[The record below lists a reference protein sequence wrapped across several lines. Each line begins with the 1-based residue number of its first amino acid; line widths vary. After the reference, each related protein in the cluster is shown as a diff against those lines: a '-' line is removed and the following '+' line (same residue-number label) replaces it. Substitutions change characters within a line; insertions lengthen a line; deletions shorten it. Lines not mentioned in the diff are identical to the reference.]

1 MSYSTAK
8 IAKVLDLSPERIRQ
22 LERQGVLE
30 KVHDRYELVPSV
42 HGYIHFL
49 RERVGVN
56 KPATGETEAHH
67 KLRLTK
73 ARADMAELESAEMT
87 GDLVLLEKAE
97 AAWTSAIGRMRQRLL
112 AMPSKLAPVAYQAG
126 AVAEVKAA
134 LADGI
139 AEALMELSK
148 VEARAVDNRGSDET
162 GGSDDE
168 SVTDARPAAG
178 PDDQSVGRPVAA
190 A

>member
-22 LERQGVLE
+22 FERQGVLE

-42 HGYIHFL
+42 HAYIHFL

-56 KPATGETEAHH
+56 KPIAGETEAHH

-87 GDLVLLEKAE
+87 GELVPLEKAE
-97 AAWTSAIGRMRQRLL
+97 AAWTNAIARMRQRLL
-112 AMPSKLAPVAYQAG
+112 TMPSKLAPVAYQAG

-134 LADGI
+134 LDDGV
-139 AEALMELSK
+139 AEALMELSN
-148 VEARAVDNRGSDET
+148 VETQAIDDRGSAETSGSNKPSDGDARAT
-162 GGSDDE
+162 
-168 SVTDARPAAG
+168 AG
-178 PDDQSVGRPVAA
+178 ADDQRVGGPIPAT
-190 A
+190 

>member
-22 LERQGVLE
+22 FERQGVLE

-42 HGYIHFL
+42 HAYIHFL

-56 KPATGETEAHH
+56 KPIAGETEAHH

-87 GDLVLLEKAE
+87 GELVPLEKAE
-97 AAWTSAIGRMRQRLL
+97 AAWTNAIARMRQRLL
-112 AMPSKLAPVAYQAG
+112 TMPSKLAPVAYQAG

-134 LADGI
+134 LDDGV
-139 AEALMELSK
+139 AEALMELYDF
-148 VEARAVDNRGSDET
+148 RPGS
-162 GGSDDE
+162 S
-168 SVTDARPAAG
+168 SLFSILTDCFYFTLRTSRVHP
-178 PDDQSVGRPVAA
+178 SL
-190 A
+190 